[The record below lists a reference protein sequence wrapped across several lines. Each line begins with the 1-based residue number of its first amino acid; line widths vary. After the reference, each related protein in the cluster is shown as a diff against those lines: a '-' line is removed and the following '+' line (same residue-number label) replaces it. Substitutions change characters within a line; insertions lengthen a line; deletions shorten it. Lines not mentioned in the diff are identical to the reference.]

1 MQTINKIYGI
11 SKTKFVIFYYKVPTA
26 PLTLPKTM
34 CLILPSF
41 VPKLFILGSPK
52 SHHHGSKNN
61 KNSKFKI
68 TMFHDQSLSKCLV
81 HPNHV
86 LILPLTLPP
95 LCFGFHHRNPW
106 KMINCEMNVFCKF

>member
-1 MQTINKIYGI
+1 M
-11 SKTKFVIFYYKVPTA
+11 VFYYEMPTA
-26 PLTLPKTM
+26 LPTLPK
-34 CLILPSF
+34 IVSKNIFSF
-41 VPKLFILGSPK
+41 PELSLLGSPK
-52 SHHHGSKNN
+52 SHHHVSKNN
-61 KNSKFKI
+61 KNSKFKL